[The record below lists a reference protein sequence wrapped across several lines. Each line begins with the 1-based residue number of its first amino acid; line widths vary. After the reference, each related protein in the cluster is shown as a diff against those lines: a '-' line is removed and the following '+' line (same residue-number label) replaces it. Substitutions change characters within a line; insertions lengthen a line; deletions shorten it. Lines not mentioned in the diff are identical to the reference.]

1 MRVDPT
7 GGKRSCKLLQ
17 HRVIRGVAN
26 REHVVMPNQQ
36 CQRVNPRKARPAG
49 RHDEVGRSVGGGGVG
64 AFLWPSSASLASAAT
79 ALANRR
85 TGRRHKHS
93 PTRLRRTDVGRWLKS
108 TTSLGAQETMLT
120 APVADHRSRNRSRTL
135 IGTGQ
140 VAQTIAA

>member
-1 MRVDPT
+1 
-7 GGKRSCKLLQ
+7 
-17 HRVIRGVAN
+17 
-26 REHVVMPNQQ
+26 MPNQQ

-93 PTRLRRTDVGRWLKS
+93 PTRLRRTDESRWLQS
-108 TTSLGAQETMLT
+108 TTSLRAQATTLS
-120 APVADHRSRNRSRTL
+120 APTGDLRSRNCSRTL
-135 IGTGQ
+135 TGTGQ